1 MKRFAG
7 FFLTMACLGWVLW
20 GLDFAALGAALAS
33 LAPLGI
39 AVAGGLAVAGFL
51 LQGWRLRLASCG
63 VLGLRPCVEAVFLGQ
78 GANHLLP
85 AKAGELAKV
94 WFLRRHAG
102 ASWGEG
108 LVTVF
113 WERMVDLN
121 VLLALLVLAAFASG
135 AAVLAWPLA
144 VVVVGLWGLVALAR
158 LAPSLLGGVI
168 ARLPFIALRG
178 VAHDAAVRIHERLTP
193 AYIARLAWITAVL
206 WALSLVQ
213 LWAMVSL
220 AGGVELSAMRLLVV
234 SLALAGAW
242 AVPSTPGALGVF
254 EAAMVAALVLY
265 GVPKE
270 QALAL
275 SVALHAVLT
284 LVAVSGLCVVLW
296 RHGLRLSDMNAG
308 A

>member
-158 LAPSLLGGVI
+158 LAPSLLGGVHRASSFYRPAGSGPRCRGAYPRAPDPRI
-168 ARLPFIALRG
+168 YSPAGLDHRRVVGAQPGAALGHGVPRRRG
-178 VAHDAAVRIHERLTP
+178 RAVRHAAAGRLSGTGRGLGRP
-193 AYIARLAWITAVL
+193 VH
-206 WALSLVQ
+206 
-213 LWAMVSL
+213 
-220 AGGVELSAMRLLVV
+220 AGGP
-234 SLALAGAW
+234 W
-242 AVPSTPGALGVF
+242 VF